1 MKLKIYQQGGGL
13 IYTPFIPEQYTGTAS
28 KSTKG
33 SGSDE
38 DSKIDPL
45 DKELLG
51 LMKDR
56 DLLPSDIQLIYDKVV
71 AFQRKTQSLSSIGGT
86 DSYRSVMPGML
97 QIMNL
102 VSQASNNKKFWDD
115 RVSEIKKHNAG
126 SEVALDSYG
135 RIWVQSLEDGTI
147 KKVTPSKFDSEK
159 HMPVSNSMLMYF
171 RRSNPELAFQDDI
184 FQETGMDVVGVN
196 DVRQEIYD
204 IIDKAGTIKQV
215 NFGKIPFKEI
225 AEDLQGAGIYK
236 VSQKYSKAELE
247 GFEKLLYMQLS
258 TPAKHLIEANAAIG
272 GYKPLEYIRSIISS
286 QTDVEPDLQYEASLT
301 KATGNGGIGG
311 SGSDGDDEKNLVED
325 SYIEE
330 LARGNNHMAPRETMF
345 NPTSKISLH
354 AFVQNAGELKE
365 NNGDTK
371 INPGMLDAIF
381 EKVGLKDISPQMT
394 VTFGDQLIDE
404 TNLGQVLYDGSPVQR
419 VDLPY
424 TTVNGEVTVDW
435 ALIET
440 IEEANKQ
447 LENKS
452 VTPGILKELASKNPK
467 LIWNETTGKLEA
479 RNHMWFITFGAMV
492 GDDFVDGLDL
502 TTNYL
507 EKMSDDRK
515 KTWEEK
521 YFEAIEYGFVNH
533 AKNDPKRTAHHKTK
547 WGFPIKF
554 NYNSNFYHGNV
565 FMPVLNELAGVKEYS
580 SKNSR
585 THNMQSQ
592 AAAARELEI
601 QQQARAGERSFN
613 W

>member
-13 IYTPFIPEQYTGTAS
+13 IYTPFIPEQYTGTTS
-28 KSTKG
+28 KGAKG

-135 RIWVQSLEDGTI
+135 RIWVQSLEDGAI
-147 KKVTPSKFDSEK
+147 KKVAPSKFDSEK
-159 HMPVSNSMLMYF
+159 HMPISNSMLMYF

-354 AFVQNAGELKE
+354 ALVQNAGELKE

-467 LIWNETTGKLEA
+467 LVWNENTGKLEA

-533 AKNDPKRTAHHKTK
+533 DKNDPKRTAHHKTK